1 MCTRN
6 QAFEILKIVYHA
18 CDPILGHSIHDAIL
32 YGSYARG
39 DFTAES
45 DIDILLTAD
54 LTQEQIA
61 SQRRAVAG
69 VASALSLDHD
79 ITVLFYCGYL
89 QSEYSY
95 LRDTDN
101 IGLEGR
107 LGEILLDLYIESENV
122 RIKRE
127 EREAAQRKA
136 AEEQRQKELRRQ
148 RWDKEVDKLQALENE
163 AADFERACRIRA
175 YVAAV
180 GS

>member
-1 MCTRN
+1 MGEVWKRKTTIALCIG
-6 QAFEILKIVYHA
+6 AEIPKDDYIPNGKLTFA
-18 CDPILGHSIHDAIL
+18 
-32 YGSYARG
+32 ARR
-39 DFTAES
+39 D
-45 DIDILLTAD
+45 
-54 LTQEQIA
+54 
-61 SQRRAVAG
+61 
-69 VASALSLDHD
+69 
-79 ITVLFYCGYL
+79 
-89 QSEYSY
+89 SY

-148 RWDKEVDKLQALENE
+148 RWDEEVDKLQALENE

-180 GS
+180 GSKSELTEEERKVFDRFLDAFAEGDYVYVEEKIEKI

>member
-1 MCTRN
+1 MRFMTASLVFFFFSFATRR
-6 QAFEILKIVYHA
+6 
-18 CDPILGHSIHDAIL
+18 D
-32 YGSYARG
+32 
-39 DFTAES
+39 
-45 DIDILLTAD
+45 
-54 LTQEQIA
+54 
-61 SQRRAVAG
+61 
-69 VASALSLDHD
+69 
-79 ITVLFYCGYL
+79 
-89 QSEYSY
+89 SY

-101 IGLEGR
+101 IGLEGC

-180 GS
+180 GSKSELTEEERAWIQRANGKADWLDPTVAAKDQIFGNREHGKSEESKAPKKSGRYWW

>member
-1 MCTRN
+1 MRFMTASLVFPGITFATRR
-6 QAFEILKIVYHA
+6 
-18 CDPILGHSIHDAIL
+18 D
-32 YGSYARG
+32 
-39 DFTAES
+39 
-45 DIDILLTAD
+45 
-54 LTQEQIA
+54 
-61 SQRRAVAG
+61 
-69 VASALSLDHD
+69 
-79 ITVLFYCGYL
+79 
-89 QSEYSY
+89 SY

-148 RWDKEVDKLQALENE
+148 RWDKDVDKLQALENE